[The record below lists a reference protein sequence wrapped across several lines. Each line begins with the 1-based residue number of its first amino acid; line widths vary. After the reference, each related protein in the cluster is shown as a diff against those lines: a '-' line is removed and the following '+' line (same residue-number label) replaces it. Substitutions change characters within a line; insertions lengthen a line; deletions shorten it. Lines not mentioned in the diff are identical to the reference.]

1 MASYSSYRKIVASDS
16 ILPQTITD
24 TAMAI
29 GTRKQY
35 GVRWFFGE
43 PCACSQGCCCLW
55 AVPANVRNLQI
66 EAWGSGGSGHGACTC
81 DGCHH
86 YKGAGGGYYNNVT
99 ITTTP
104 GAQYTICAAGN
115 GPCCRFECTGCIGCS
130 SYVNGPNLSNFC
142 AIGGTGGCANTD
154 WSTACNSEF
163 SCCIGPTANGSDFT
177 MGNHPGTFD
186 NSGLGIC
193 KCWCNGTTSTG
204 APFIGGQVT
213 TQLTCCVMRCGCW
226 TVPYGTGGHGAMTT
240 FCGGDAGAWCGQGGL
255 GGPGLVKI
263 TYY

>member
-1 MASYSSYRKIVASDS
+1 MASYASYKKLTVDNVLDGAISQTAIDNAALAEWN
-16 ILPQTITD
+16 ILWIWP
-24 TAMAI
+24 
-29 GTRKQY
+29 
-35 GVRWFFGE
+35 E
-43 PCACSQGCCCLW
+43 PCACSTGRCCLFT
-55 AVPANVRNLQI
+55 VPARVTRLYF
-66 EAWGSGGSGHGACTC
+66 EAWGAGGSGNGACQC
-81 DGCHH
+81 NRCHH
-86 YKGAGGGYYNNVT
+86 YKGAGGGYYAARNIAT
-99 ITTTP
+99 AP
-104 GAQYTICAAGN
+104 GCAYTVCAAGN
-115 GPCCRFECTGCIGCS
+115 GPCCRFECDGCIGCT
-130 SYVNGPNLSNFC
+130 SYVTGFNLSNFC

-226 TVPYGTGGHGAMTT
+226 TVPYGTGGHGAMTN
-240 FCGGDAGAWCGQGGL
+240 FCGGDAGAWCGQGGM

-263 TYY
+263 TYF